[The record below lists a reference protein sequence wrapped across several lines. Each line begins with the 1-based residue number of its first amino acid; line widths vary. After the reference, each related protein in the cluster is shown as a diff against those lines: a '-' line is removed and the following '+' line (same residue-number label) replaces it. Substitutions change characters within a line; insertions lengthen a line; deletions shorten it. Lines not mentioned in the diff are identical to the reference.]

1 MDALNIN
8 TTTPDTDKTA
18 PFVIDTEERANWYL
32 GKLATN
38 EAEKARIKAQAETRL
53 AELSSDAAA
62 LRFQFEAQAR
72 EWAKG
77 EADKRRRKSV
87 TLLNGTFA
95 FTAFKAGFKVIDE
108 AAAIEHARETLP
120 ELVTVETQTI
130 ERERFDKA
138 AYIAAAQDTGE
149 VLPGLDSYP
158 AGETFSVKFPDAGNG
173 KKGKGK
179 SDTTD
184 AE

>member
-1 MDALNIN
+1 ME
-8 TTTPDTDKTA
+8 TTNQPTQPTDKTDL
-18 PFVIDTEERANWYL
+18 FVIDSESRADWYL
-32 GKLATN
+32 GKLASI

-95 FTAFKAGFKVIDE
+95 FTTFKAGFKVTDE
-108 AAAIEHARETLP
+108 AAAIAHARETLP
-120 ELVTVETQTI
+120 ELVTLETQTI

-138 AYIAAAQDTGE
+138 AYLQAAQDTGE
-149 VLPGLDSYP
+149 VLPGLDSFP
-158 AGETFSVKFPDAGNG
+158 AGETFAVRFPDAT
-173 KKGKGK
+173 KGKGK
-179 SDTTD
+179 GS
-184 AE
+184 EPEG